1 MEKKNGYG
9 SIANEEMQEFV
20 TKKGGQLLG
29 YSKQKF
35 LELKKYADE
44 GNYSWRIAGLFAGI
58 AIILYAGMSFLA
70 HLTGFSPA
78 TAVIDVYL
86 FIFGVAAVVLEF
98 KEQSFTKRGL
108 EVLKREALF
117 LYRPYGR
124 ALFYVFVGVLIL
136 ATGGILGLIIGA
148 YVTAVG
154 VIVFIASRDALK
166 RLEQLKGSLHN
177 DQDLA
182 QKFKEF
188 DKDNTGYLE
197 SKELAA
203 LCQALGTNLSIHEL
217 ESAILLLD
225 SNSDGKISYNEFSDW
240 WKGHE
245 DFV

>member
-1 MEKKNGYG
+1 MGDKGGYG
-9 SIANEEMQEFV
+9 SVTNEELQEFV
-20 TKKGGQLLG
+20 TKRGNQLLG

-35 LELKKYADE
+35 LELKKYADD
-44 GNYSWRIAGLFAGI
+44 GNWSWRVAGLFAGI
-58 AIILYAGMSFLA
+58 AIMAYAAMSFLA
-70 HLTGFSPA
+70 HLTGLSPA
-78 TAVIDVYL
+78 TAVIDIYL
-86 FIFGVAAVVLEF
+86 FIFGLSSVLLEF
-98 KEQSFTKRGL
+98 KDQTFTKRGL
-108 EVLKREALF
+108 EILKREALF

-136 ATGGILGLIIGA
+136 ATGGLLGLLVGG

-154 VIVFIASRDALK
+154 VFVYVASRDAVK
-166 RLEQLKGSLHN
+166 RLDQLKGSLHN

-203 LCQALGTNLSIHEL
+203 LCQSLGTNLTIHEL

-225 SNSDGKISYNEFSDW
+225 SNSDGKISYNEFLDW
-240 WKGHE
+240 WKGRE
-245 DFV
+245 DLV